1 MHGNRRRRRRQG
13 GGLSIGERASLSG
26 SSILGPTGAPLVL
39 RGPNQGAW
47 LEDYEPDAANILATG
62 ANFVRIVFVRWWG
75 DSYEAGIDMYDAS
88 AENHYLNPSRWATAL
103 DKIRWA
109 SAQGLWINAVFDS
122 DNGAGNRGL
131 LGANSNFFEATGDGP
146 AKLAEWK
153 VMQRYVIDQLR
164 AFDRILSI
172 ELLAEPLPTG
182 SDASWAAGLRSF
194 YLDLIANA
202 RTVDSVTPFV
212 VGPRASYGLNNLNEI
227 LLAGR
232 TDVIYTWDSLTN
244 KTSAEG
250 TIADN
255 FEVAAAFR
263 STNNVPV
270 YPNQLGRNTSDDI
283 GDVNADA
290 IADTT
295 ENIGLTAMNGALSL
309 ANSLNIPFSWW
320 QWHQNTDS
328 PTAYAIYYKTVYPG
342 SGPDNWTVKPGEYA
356 SFAYHMTQTLASLDA
371 AAEAAATASGSALWY
386 IKADFSNIFQDDA
399 GATPVTAVGQT
410 VGRWVAAVGGRVWT
424 QTNSALRPT
433 LVAAVNGYALEF
445 AQASNHTFSLDQTYF
460 TGTGSA
466 MVGIACRPNAGTT
479 IRTLFQ
485 TGTSGTAVRS
495 PYLSIN
501 TADNF
506 LFSNSG
512 DDAVRRDVTSVTTCD
527 ARSIVVTGTRVAD
540 AKNGY
545 VQGVVEGTP
554 NNTAH
559 GSIASITRTRL
570 GASSAGTNGF
580 DGVIATV
587 FINNSSWTD
596 EQRRAMERQGA
607 YRIGAPFRGAIPA

>member
-1 MHGNRRRRRRQG
+1 MHGNRRRRRMG
-13 GGLSIGERASLSG
+13 GGFSIGERARLSG
-26 SSILGPTGAPLVL
+26 KNIVNSAGTPLTL
-39 RGPNQGAW
+39 RGPNQGTW

-75 DSYEAGIDMYDAS
+75 DSYEAGIDMYDSSAS
-88 AENHYLNPSRWATAL
+88 NNYLNPTRWAAAL
-103 DKIRWA
+103 NKIRWA

-153 VMQRYVIDQLR
+153 AMQRYVIGQLLN
-164 AFDRILSI
+164 FPRILSI
-172 ELLAEPLPTG
+172 ELLAEPLPVG
-182 SDASWAAGLRSF
+182 SDATWAATLRNF

-202 RTVDSVTPFV
+202 RTVDPITPFV
-212 VGPRASYGLNNLNEI
+212 IGPRASYGLNNLNEI

-232 TDVIYTWDSLTN
+232 TDIIYTWDSLTN

-255 FEVAAAFR
+255 VEVACAFR
-263 STNNVPV
+263 DTNNVPI
-270 YPNQLGRNTSDDI
+270 YSNQLGRNTSDDI
-283 GDVNADA
+283 GDINADA

-295 ENIGLTAMNGALSL
+295 ENIGLTAMNGAQSVFN
-309 ANSLNIPFSWW
+309 ARGVPYSWW

-342 SGPDNWTVKPGEYA
+342 SGPNNWTVKPGELA
-356 SFAYHMTQTLASLDA
+356 SLTYHMTQTLASVDS
-371 AAEAAATASGSALWY
+371 AAEAAATASSSALWY
-386 IKADFSNIFQDDA
+386 IKSDFSNVFQDDA

-410 VGRWVAAVGGRVWT
+410 VGRWVAVVGGRVWT
-424 QTNSALRPT
+424 QTNAALRPT
-433 LVAAVNGYALEF
+433 LVATVNGYALQF
-445 AQASNHTFSLDQTYF
+445 AQASNHTLALDQTYF
-460 TGTGSA
+460 TATGNA
-466 MVGIACRPNAGTT
+466 LVGIACRPNAGTT

-495 PYLSIN
+495 PYLSIS
-501 TADNF
+501 ASDNF

-527 ARSIVVTGTRVAD
+527 NRAVVVTGTRVGD
-540 AKNGY
+540 NKNGY
-545 VQGVVEGTP
+545 VQGVIEGTP
-554 NNTAH
+554 NGTAI
-559 GSIASITRTRL
+559 GSIATITRTRL

-580 DGVIATV
+580 DGIIATV
-587 FINNSSWTD
+587 FICNGTWTD
-596 EQRRAMERQGA
+596 EQRRAMARQGA